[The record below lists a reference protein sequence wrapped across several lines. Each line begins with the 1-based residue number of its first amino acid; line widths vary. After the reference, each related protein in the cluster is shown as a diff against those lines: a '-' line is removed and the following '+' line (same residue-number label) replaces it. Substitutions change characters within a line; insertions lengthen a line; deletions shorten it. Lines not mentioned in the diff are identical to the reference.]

1 MFGTK
6 LFCVTPK
13 LATFSKCLT
22 SRSLSISP
30 VVYNSFKVQD
40 MQDFDKRVKNAST
53 PVIVDFFAT
62 WCNPCKTLTPRLESV
77 IDEMKGKVVLAK
89 VDIDELTD
97 LAMDYEVS
105 AVPVLI
111 AMKNGKELDRLVGL
125 QDVDKLKTFIDHLL
139 EKQSAVE
146 NP

>member
-1 MFGTK
+1 MCLLPRLT
-6 LFCVTPK
+6 
-13 LATFSKCLT
+13 SINKCIP
-22 SRSLSISP
+22 SRSLSVGSA
-30 VVYNSFKVQD
+30 VYTSFKVQD
-40 MQDFDKRVKNAST
+40 MNDFEKKVKNAST

-62 WCNPCKTLTPRLESV
+62 WCNPCKTLTPRLEAV

-111 AMKNGKELDRLVGL
+111 AMKNGKELDRLIGL
-125 QDVDKLKTFIDHLL
+125 QDIDKLKSFIDNLV
-139 EKQSAVE
+139 EKQSAV
-146 NP
+146 NSP

>member
-1 MFGTK
+1 MFVSKVFVSK
-6 LFCVTPK
+6 LV
-13 LATFSKCLT
+13 SIHKCLP
-22 SRSLSISP
+22 SRSIALSSA
-30 VVYNSFKVQD
+30 VYTSFKVQD
-40 MQDFDKRVKNAST
+40 LNDFEKKVKNAST

-111 AMKNGKELDRLVGL
+111 AMNNGKELDRLIGL
-125 QDVDKLKTFIDHLL
+125 QDVDKLKAFIVKLV
-139 EKQSAVE
+139 EKQSAV
-146 NP
+146 NN

>member
-1 MFGTK
+1 MF
-6 LFCVTPK
+6 
-13 LATFSKCLT
+13 ASKAFNVVPRLVSTNKCALT
-22 SRSLSISP
+22 RNFALSSAA
-30 VVYNSFKVQD
+30 YNSFKVQD
-40 MQDFDKRVKNAST
+40 MNDFEKKVKNAST

-77 IDEMKGKVVLAK
+77 IDGMKGKVVLAK

-111 AMKNGKELDRLVGL
+111 AMNKGKELDRLVGL
-125 QDVDKLKTFIDHLL
+125 QDVDKLKSFIENLV
-139 EKQSAVE
+139 EKQAAANS
-146 NP
+146 

>member
-1 MFGTK
+1 M
-6 LFCVTPK
+6 P
-13 LATFSKCLT
+13 
-22 SRSLSISP
+22 SRSIALSSA
-30 VVYNSFKVQD
+30 VYTSFKVQD
-40 MQDFDKRVKNAST
+40 LNDFEKKVKNAST

-111 AMKNGKELDRLVGL
+111 AMNNGKELDRLIGL
-125 QDVDKLKTFIDHLL
+125 QDVDKLKAFIVKLV
-139 EKQSAVE
+139 EKQSAV
-146 NP
+146 NN

>member
-1 MFGTK
+1 MFATK
-6 LFCVTPK
+6 LFHVTPK
-13 LATFSKCLT
+13 LISVSKCLP
-22 SRSLSISP
+22 SRSLSISS

-40 MQDFDKRVKNAST
+40 MQDFENKVKNAST

-111 AMKNGKELDRLVGL
+111 AMKNGKETDRLVGL
-125 QDVDKLKTFIDHLL
+125 QDVDKLKTFIENSL
-139 EKQSAVE
+139 EKKSAV
-146 NP
+146 NSP